1 MYIGNLCYLALR
13 IPCTYDLLIILLA
26 NVTNVCISY
35 AWVITLSSLTWEHM
49 ILEVIPEYL
58 FTLPNIEVL
67 FSQKQSSILHKKLN
81 ENLIDKEMFL
91 STVVIL
97 FVIKGKQIIRSYDS
111 ESIVVQ
117 EGHLL
122 FLTKDMYL
130 VSDFVTDDEEAFEA
144 ILFFMDDKFI
154 EKYRLSSYG
163 AIKLSASSA
172 VKSRVNT
179 LQPNSQINL
188 YMDALMRVY
197 SKRANSEQLL
207 EIKLM
212 ELLHLVSVQKGGGSI
227 LDSFL
232 WLSNKPEK
240 RNIKAFME
248 ENYLKNLKVEDYA
261 LLTGRSLSSFIRDF
275 RRLYNTTPNKWLIQ
289 KRLKKANKLLTTTN
303 LNVTETAL
311 EVGYENVSHFIKAY
325 KKCFGHTPKTEK
337 MKN

>member
-1 MYIGNLCYLALR
+1 
-13 IPCTYDLLIILLA
+13 
-26 NVTNVCISY
+26 
-35 AWVITLSSLTWEHM
+35 M

-67 FSQKQSSILHKKLN
+67 FSQKKSSILHKTLN

-122 FLTKDMYL
+122 FLMKDMYL

-144 ILFFMDDKFI
+144 ILFFMDDEFI

-172 VKSRVNT
+172 VKSRVST
-179 LQPNSQINL
+179 LHPNSQINL

-197 SKRANSEQLL
+197 RKTANSQQLL
-207 EIKLM
+207 ELKLM
-212 ELLHLVSVQKGGGSI
+212 ELLHLVSFQDGGVSI
-227 LDSFL
+227 LASFL
-232 WLSNKPEK
+232 SLSHKPEK
-240 RNIKAFME
+240 RNIKSFME

-275 RRLYNTTPNKWLIQ
+275 RRLYSTTPNKWLIQ

-325 KKCFGHTPKTEK
+325 KKCFGHTPKIEK
-337 MKN
+337 IKN

>member
-1 MYIGNLCYLALR
+1 
-13 IPCTYDLLIILLA
+13 
-26 NVTNVCISY
+26 VTNVCISY

>member
-1 MYIGNLCYLALR
+1 
-13 IPCTYDLLIILLA
+13 
-26 NVTNVCISY
+26 
-35 AWVITLSSLTWEHM
+35 M